1 MNADDVGALAVELSV
16 AAWTDPGRRREENQD
31 NFLVADL
38 SVGPSD
44 GGLLLQPGEAG
55 SGGGQGHVVLG
66 PLGLFAAV
74 ADGMGGAAGGRVAS
88 QLAIAWTYRELI
100 SRWKPETAD
109 VAGLFAS
116 ALGAAVQSANGHVHE
131 QGQRNPQFS
140 GMGSTMTALGLLGSQ
155 LYVAHVGDSRAY
167 VVRSGAVHRLTRDH
181 SLVQRL
187 VEAGAMT
194 AEEAVH
200 SPHGSVLLQA
210 LGSAPEVDVDL
221 SWQQVC
227 RGDVVILCSDGLFRV
242 VTDPELATSA
252 AATGDITELCR
263 SLVQLANERGGP
275 DNVTVV
281 ALKLAGDGLPDPA
294 PTRTVSVPALPT
306 DS

>member
-1 MNADDVGALAVELSV
+1 MSTDEAGALAVELSV
-16 AAWTDPGRRREENQD
+16 AAWTDPGRKREENQD

-38 SVGPSD
+38 TVGSSN
-44 GGLLLQPGEAG
+44 GGLLLEPDDGG
-55 SGGGQGHVVLG
+55 SGGGQGHVQVG

-88 QLAIAWTYRELI
+88 QLAIAWAYRELVA
-100 SRWKPETAD
+100 RWKLETAD

-116 ALGAAVQSANGHVHE
+116 ALGAAVQSANAHVHE

-140 GMGSTMTALGLLGSQ
+140 GMGSTMTAVGLLGAQ

-167 VVRSGAVHRLTRDH
+167 LVRAGGVHRLTRDH

-194 AEEAVH
+194 PEEAVH

-221 SWQQVC
+221 SWQPVC
-227 RGDVVILCSDGLFRV
+227 QGDVVILCSDGLFRV
-242 VTDPELATSA
+242 VADAELAA
-252 AATGDITELCR
+252 AAAQIPEPKELCR

-275 DNVTVV
+275 DNVTVL
-281 ALKLAGDGLPDPA
+281 ALKLGGAGLPEPA
-294 PTRTVSVPALPT
+294 PPPAVSLQPPA
-306 DS
+306 DA